1 MKVSFLPPGFRH
13 IWAFLGSGGGGPSE
27 VLFIELPP
35 KKNEA
40 NKREN
45 QVTEVASRAA
55 DGVED
60 NRLFAAQPGGLT
72 HIFQQ
77 IAIEQP
83 VPEPCGPNMA
93 VL

>member
-1 MKVSFLPPGFRH
+1 MLKSKFSPPRIQAYLGIPGVWWR
-13 IWAFLGSGGGGPSE
+13 WALC
-27 VLFIELPP
+27 LFIESPP

-72 HIFQQ
+72 HFF
-77 IAIEQP
+77 
-83 VPEPCGPNMA
+83 NK
-93 VL
+93 